1 MGELI
6 LPQVTGCM
14 CVFATVLAFFFKQR
28 LKEKEGGD
36 GNQGGAEGGVPM
48 QTRRL
53 YDLPPP
59 EEGSGGGEGARGGVA
74 TDEEGE
80 DKSVNR

>member
-1 MGELI
+1 
-6 LPQVTGCM
+6 M

-28 LKEKEGGD
+28 LKEKEGA
-36 GNQGGAEGGVPM
+36 GGKAGRAEGGVQM

-53 YDLPPP
+53 HDLPPP